1 MSDQTIF
8 PALRYRDAPAAIEWL
23 ARAFGFEAR
32 MVVDGA
38 NGTVAH
44 AELACGGAM
53 IMLGSA
59 REPGADE
66 YSAAAPPPGGSAL
79 YMVVEDPDAHH
90 ERARTAGAEIVRAPR
105 DTEYG
110 SREYSARDPEGN
122 VWSFGTYQPWAS

>member
-23 ARAFGFEAR
+23 GRAFGFEPR

-38 NGTVAH
+38 DGTVAH
-44 AELACGGAM
+44 AELDSGGAT
-53 IMLGSA
+53 IMLGTA
-59 REPGADE
+59 RPPDGDE

-79 YMVVEDPDAHH
+79 YVVVEDPDAHH
-90 ERARTAGAEIVRAPR
+90 ERARAAGAEIVRELQ

-110 SREYSARDPEGN
+110 SREYSVRDPEGN
-122 VWSFGTYQPWAS
+122 VWSFGTYRPGSS